1 MESVDPQLITD
12 LHALREGNVSPARAP
27 LYRAFLE
34 IGTIAD
40 MDARDVAMQAVL
52 DGADDLGESHLSI
65 LVRLAAL
72 PVLTGRQRELVD
84 ELLALLDPELQRG

>member
-1 MESVDPQLITD
+1 
-12 LHALREGNVSPARAP
+12 
-27 LYRAFLE
+27 
-34 IGTIAD
+34 
-40 MDARDVAMQAVL
+40 MQAVL

-72 PVLTGRQRELVD
+72 PMLTGRQRELVD